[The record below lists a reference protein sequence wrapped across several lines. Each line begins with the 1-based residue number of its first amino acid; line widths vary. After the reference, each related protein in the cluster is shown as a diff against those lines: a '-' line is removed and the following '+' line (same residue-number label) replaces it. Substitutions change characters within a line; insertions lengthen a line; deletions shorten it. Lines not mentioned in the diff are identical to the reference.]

1 MRPKSG
7 KWTEADNERL
17 RDFVKKGVPIL
28 RAAAALNRTTTSIRN
43 QARKIGSP
51 FPSIREVRKK
61 FAGDPASSWR
71 QY

>member
-7 KWTEADNERL
+7 KWTEVDNERIG
-17 RDFVKKGVPIL
+17 DFVKKGVPIL
-28 RAAAALNRTTTSIRN
+28 RAAAALNRTTTSVRN
-43 QARKIGSP
+43 QARKIGYP